1 MFVQEGNVREKGDKV
16 RNWFLFGFCFSC
28 AFPEKEE
35 SKAFHLLP
43 VLRGSWVF
51 FVEFF
56 SWNRCDHLT
65 LCYLYKVC
73 EVLSVTI
80 SSEL

>member
-16 RNWFLFGFCFSC
+16 RNWFLFVFVFLVL
-28 AFPEKEE
+28 FEKEE
-35 SKAFHLLP
+35 SKAFHWLP

-65 LCYLYKVC
+65 LCYLYKVS

>member
-16 RNWFLFGFCFSC
+16 RNWFCLFLFSC

-35 SKAFHLLP
+35 SKAFHRLP
-43 VLRGSWVF
+43 VLRGSRVF
-51 FVEFF
+51 FVKFF
-56 SWNRCDHLT
+56 SWNRSDHIT